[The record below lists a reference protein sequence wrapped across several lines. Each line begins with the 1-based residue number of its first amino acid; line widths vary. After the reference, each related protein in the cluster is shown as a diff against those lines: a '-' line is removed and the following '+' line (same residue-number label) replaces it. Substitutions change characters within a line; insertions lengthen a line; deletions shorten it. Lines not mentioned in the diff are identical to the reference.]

1 MKFKLHQGQRH
12 KYFINILFEVT
23 WVSSVSPGRIV
34 QNEDAGQIR
43 TDGGEILGVRS
54 IVQGTVLPVVSPV
67 QHPLVAVQLVRHRL
81 PVDLHAGRED
91 HQLEPLS
98 NLRNK
103 NHSRVA
109 ENYHRKGGDL
119 PQIGRNPREASCVRK
134 I

>member
-91 HQLEPLS
+91 HQLKPLS
-98 NLRNK
+98 HLMSNT
-103 NHSRVA
+103 HSG
-109 ENYHRKGGDL
+109 E
-119 PQIGRNPREASCVRK
+119 
-134 I
+134 